1 MNKGK
6 ESRKDKNVRND
17 RKTGLA
23 VEQKAI
29 NRLLL
34 LILLFLFLALLN
46 CILVLE
52 TNRAD
57 FRRFKHDVAS
67 RYY

>member
-46 CILVLE
+46 CFLVLE
-52 TNRAD
+52 TNLAD

-67 RYY
+67 RYF

>member
-6 ESRKDKNVRND
+6 ESRKDKNMRND

-52 TNRAD
+52 TNLAD

>member
-6 ESRKDKNVRND
+6 ESRKDKNMRND

-29 NRLLL
+29 NRLFL

-52 TNRAD
+52 TNLAD